1 MTSANWAIDIAAATG
16 VAYGLRPVW
25 LSRGQSDERS
35 RGEKRVGLGL
45 VLLLSTIPLSD
56 IVHNVELPTPV
67 IGLIIGLG
75 FCLGSLGY
83 HWLTAQRSW
92 THGLTRPFLVGCF
105 VLAWIVALV
114 IPVVG
119 DYELTHRLP
128 TASSVGTYLIMATV
142 IAPFIALFLAFVLGR
157 IG

>member
-1 MTSANWAIDIAAATG
+1 MTSANWVIEIAAATG
-16 VAYGLRPVW
+16 VAYGLRPLWVY
-25 LSRGQSDERS
+25 RGQSDERS
-35 RGEKRVGLGL
+35 RGEKRVRLGL

-56 IVHNVELPTPV
+56 VIHNVELPTSV
-67 IGLIIGLG
+67 IWLILGLAMCI
-75 FCLGSLGY
+75 GSLGY
-83 HWLTAQRSW
+83 HWLTAQRTW
-92 THGLTRPFLVGCF
+92 THRLTRPFLVGCF
-105 VLAWIVALV
+105 VLGWVVALV

-128 TASSVGTYLIMATV
+128 TASAVGTYLIVATV